1 MGELL
6 SVVTGLALFLWCA
19 PVIWLRCDRSLT
31 LERCPCASRVD
42 APRAVPRR
50 QRHTEVDT
58 AGAVAAVARSV
69 RAGAEAGAAIAA
81 AAKHS
86 PELAGAATRV
96 ETGAPVADALAGD
109 TATHAVLAAC
119 LHHGQFSAPALE
131 DAAAQLR
138 REQEELRES
147 HTATAAAR
155 ASTRMLTAL
164 PFGFL
169 VVAMLLS
176 RTVRSGVFTPA
187 GLVLLVVGTALN
199 RAGARWMARAT
210 ARALVAGNE
219 HSDTLRIGSFLAHHV
234 QSGGDIF
241 SALDLLSSRDD
252 TCRHIHDALVRGAP
266 LATALE
272 PMRER
277 SPALAD
283 AILAANSDG
292 LPLLPALRTVVDTA
306 RHARTESVRAATSRL
321 AARTTLPLVACVLPS
336 FVLVALMP
344 LVLAA
349 TDGHSTPVL

>member
-1 MGELL
+1 MSELL
-6 SVVTGLALFLWCA
+6 SVVSGVALFLWCA
-19 PVIWLRCDRSLT
+19 PAMWVRCDRALT
-31 LERCPCASRVD
+31 LERCACADRV
-42 APRAVPRR
+42 AARPAVPRR
-50 QRHTEVDT
+50 RRRTDVDT
-58 AGAVAAVARSV
+58 AGTVAAVARSV
-69 RAGAEAGAAIAA
+69 RAGAEAGAALAA
-81 AAKHS
+81 AAQHS
-86 PELAGAATRV
+86 PHVVDVITHIEAGAT
-96 ETGAPVADALAGD
+96 VADALAGG
-109 TATHAVLAAC
+109 TIMHEVLLAC

-169 VVAMLLS
+169 VIAMLLS

-187 GLVLLVVGTALN
+187 GFVLLVVGTALN
-199 RAGARWMARAT
+199 RAGARWMTRAMQ
-210 ARALVAGNE
+210 RALLAGNE
-219 HSDTLRIGSFLAHHV
+219 HSDTVRIGSFLAHHV
-234 QSGGDIF
+234 QAGGDIF
-241 SALDLLSSRDD
+241 SVFDLLSARDD
-252 TCRHIHDALVRGAP
+252 TCRQVHDALLRGTP
-266 LATALE
+266 LAVALE
-272 PMRER
+272 PLRDR

-283 AILAANSDG
+283 AILNANSDG

-306 RHARTESVRAATSRL
+306 RHTSTESVRAATSRL

-349 TDGHSTPVL
+349 TGGHSTPVL